1 MKNGNRRRH
10 LVRLSSVF
18 LISAFIIAVAVLAVP
33 FHSARSSSLPTRV
46 NSQTSDN
53 SVKPARISKTAAL
66 AVSSSAFL
74 APLSSLFKPFLPTPP
89 SPEGIATFN
98 GSDCTT
104 PQSDFF
110 LGDVVCAK
118 ATGVPVTL
126 FPWHVLW
133 VDTGGFI
140 RQSND
145 ASTDDTTTYLY
156 QLPTT
161 PTSDVNG
168 QTVDNRGTWKVN
180 LARSNGAVRQTALFT
195 VHEAANPVAD
205 VFVQKF
211 VHSPSGT
218 VPSGDNISFTLVV
231 GNAGPD
237 PASGVHLIDSV
248 PAGGTL
254 VQFTQ
259 NSGPACVAVDT
270 AVPNN
275 CIMAAFTNG
284 DRAEFTAI
292 YNTGSAAPGDYQT
305 SATVS
310 TTTTDPNAN
319 NNTSTAQYTVTASTG
334 GATCQLICPDNI
346 TTPANTTEGGQ
357 RGAHVNYPPPVSS
370 GTCGSVSSTPASG
383 SFFPVGTTVVT
394 ATSETGGGSCS
405 FTVTVEEH
413 GNTATISCPSNQTAN
428 ADNNCQATVNV
439 GSPTVTGD
447 NVTLFAT
454 RSDGQ
459 PMYNCDGNGN
469 CTRVTQDAPFSA
481 GVTTITWSATSHDT
495 PGPYQSVEDEQAH
508 RTGTASCTQTVTVN
522 DVTPPVIAATDQTV
536 SADANC
542 QATVPDYSSTVS
554 DNCACSNSDTSE
566 SCVGHPHITVTQ
578 DPAPGTVV
586 GPGQYPVHITAND
599 NSSNNDGAG
608 NTSEKT
614 ITFTVKDTTP
624 PTIHCP
630 ANITTNTDPG
640 LCSAVVVV
648 GIATASDNCDI
659 APNVTGTRSDSQ
671 PLIAPYPKGTTT
683 ITWTATDNAGNQSSC
698 IQTITVVDN
707 EPPTITFNGQTPS
720 MWPPNH
726 SYHTFTA
733 ADFISSVSDNCDTL
747 SVSDVDIISAT
758 SDEPESA
765 AGSGDTLNDIV
776 IAANCKS
783 IQLRAE
789 RVNNG
794 NGRVYT
800 ITFRLRDT
808 SGNTTTG
815 TAKVFSPKNQGETP
829 VDDGP
834 HYTVTGNC
842 P

>member
-1 MKNGNRRRH
+1 MKNGNHRRYLTRFSFVF
-10 LVRLSSVF
+10 LLSVF
-18 LISAFIIAVAVLAVP
+18 LLAVAALAIP
-33 FHSARSSSLPTRV
+33 FHSARSSSLPTH
-46 NSQTSDN
+46 SQPGAKAGSPAKFGK
-53 SVKPARISKTAAL
+53 KPSLAISSTAIPASW
-66 AVSSSAFL
+66 SSIFT
-74 APLSSLFKPFLPTPP
+74 PLIPTPP

-110 LGDVVCAK
+110 LGDIVCAK

-133 VDTGGFI
+133 VDPSGFV
-140 RQSND
+140 RQSD
-145 ASTDDTTTYLY
+145 TASTDEATEYRY
-156 QLPTT
+156 QLPATA
-161 PTSDVNG
+161 TSQVNG
-168 QTVDNRGTWKVN
+168 QTVDNRGTWRVN

-195 VHEAANPVAD
+195 VHEAANPVSD
-205 VFVQKF
+205 VFIQKV
-211 VHSPSGT
+211 VHSASAS
-218 VPSGDNISFTLVV
+218 VSSGDNIAFSLVV
-231 GNAGPD
+231 GNSGPD
-237 PASGVHLIDSV
+237 PAAAVHLIDSV
-248 PAGGTL
+248 PPGGTL

-259 NSGPACVAVDT
+259 NSGSPCVAVE
-270 AVPNN
+270 AGVPNN
-275 CIMAAFTNG
+275 CIMAALTSG

-292 YNTGSAAPGDYQT
+292 YNTGSAAPGDYET

-310 TTTTDPNAN
+310 STTTDPNST
-319 NNTSTAQYTVTASTG
+319 NNTSTAQFTVTPSNGT
-334 GATCQLICPDNI
+334 ATCQLICPDNI

-394 ATSETGGGSCS
+394 ATSETGGGSCT

-413 GNTATISCPSNQTAN
+413 GNAATITCPSNQTAN
-428 ADNNCQATVNV
+428 ADNNCEASVNV

-447 NVTLFAT
+447 NVTVFAS
-454 RSDGQ
+454 RSDGK
-459 PMYNCDGNGN
+459 PMYDCDGNGN
-469 CTRVTQDAPFSA
+469 CTRRTSDAPFTA
-481 GVTTITWSATSHDT
+481 GVTTITWSATSHDIA
-495 PGPYQSVEDEQAH
+495 GPYQSVEDEQAH

-522 DVTPPVIAATDQTV
+522 DVTPPVIAATDQTI

-542 QATVPDYSSTVS
+542 QAAVPDYSTTVS
-554 DNCACSNSDTSE
+554 DNCSCSNSDTSE
-566 SCVGHPHITVTQ
+566 SCVGHPHFTVTQ

-614 ITFTVKDTTP
+614 ITLTVKDTTP
-624 PTIHCP
+624 PTINCP
-630 ANITTNTDPG
+630 ANMTTNTLPG
-640 LCSAVVVV
+640 TCSAVVVV
-648 GIATASDNCDI
+648 GVATASDNCD
-659 APNVTGTRSDSQ
+659 ALVVPSGTRSDNQ
-671 PLIAPYPKGTTT
+671 PLIALYPKGTTT
-683 ITWTATDNAGNQSSC
+683 ITWTATDAAGNQSSC
-698 IQTITVVDN
+698 TQTVTVEDH

-720 MWPPNH
+720 MWPPSH

-747 SVSDVDIISAT
+747 SVSDVDIIMAT
-758 SDEPESA
+758 SDEAEN
-765 AGSGDTLNDIV
+765 GGGDGNTLNDIV
-776 IAANCKS
+776 IATNCKS

-789 RVNNG
+789 RVNSG

-800 ITFRLRDT
+800 ITFRLRDH

-815 TAKVFSPKNQGETP
+815 TAKVYSPKNQGETP

>member
-18 LISAFIIAVAVLAVP
+18 LISAFILAVAVLAVP
-33 FHSARSSSLPTRV
+33 FYSVRSSSLPTRG

-53 SVKPARISKTAAL
+53 SAKAAKLSKTASLAL
-66 AVSSSAFL
+66 FSPALF
-74 APLSSLFKPFLPTPP
+74 APLSSIFKPLVPTPP
-89 SPEGIATFN
+89 APEGIATFN
-98 GSDCTT
+98 GDCIT

-118 ATGVPVTL
+118 ATGVPATV
-126 FPWHVLW
+126 FPWRVLW
-133 VDTGGFI
+133 IDTAGFV

-145 ASTDDTTTYLY
+145 ASTDETTEYRYT
-156 QLPTT
+156 LPTT
-161 PTSDVNG
+161 ATSDVNG

-180 LARSNGAVRQTALFT
+180 LVRSNGAVRQTARFT
-195 VHEAANPVAD
+195 VHETANPVAD
-205 VFVQKF
+205 VFIQKF
-211 VHSPSGT
+211 VHSASAS
-218 VPSGDNISFTLVV
+218 VPSGENISFTLVV
-231 GNAGPD
+231 GNDGPD
-237 PASGVHLIDSV
+237 PAAAIHLIDSV
-248 PAGGTL
+248 PSGGTL

-259 NSGPACVAVDT
+259 NSGSPCVAVET
-270 AVPNN
+270 GVPNN
-275 CIMAAFTNG
+275 CIMAALTNG

-292 YNTGSAAPGDYQT
+292 YNTGTAAPGDYET

-310 TTTTDPNAN
+310 STTTDPNAG
-319 NNTSTAQYTVTASTG
+319 NNTSTAQFSVTPSTG
-334 GATCQLICPDNI
+334 TATCQLICPDNI
-346 TTPANTTEGGQ
+346 TAPANTTEGGQ

-370 GTCGSVSSTPASG
+370 GDCGSVTSTPPSG
-383 SFFPVGTTVVT
+383 SFFPVGQNVVT
-394 ATSETGGGSCS
+394 ATSETGGGSCT

-413 GNTATISCPSNQTAN
+413 GSAATISCPSNQTAN

-447 NVTLFAT
+447 NVTVFAT

-459 PMYNCDGNGN
+459 PMYDCDGNGN
-469 CTRVTQDAPFSA
+469 CTRRTQDAPFSA
-481 GVTTITWSATSHDT
+481 GVTTITWTATSHDIA
-495 PGPYQSVEDEQAH
+495 GPYASVEDEQAH

-566 SCVGHPHITVTQ
+566 SCVGHPHFTVTQ

-608 NTSEKT
+608 NTTEKT

-624 PTIHCP
+624 PTITCP
-630 ANITTNTDPG
+630 ANMTSNTLPG
-640 LCSAVVVV
+640 TCSAVVVV
-648 GIATASDNCDI
+648 GIATASDNCDTLVV
-659 APNVTGTRSDSQ
+659 PTGTRSDGQ
-671 PLIAPYPKGTTT
+671 PILDPLYPKGTTT

-698 IQTITVVDN
+698 TQTITVVDN

-747 SVSDVDIISAT
+747 SVSDVDIIMAT
-758 SDEPESA
+758 SDELEN
-765 AGSGDTLNDIV
+765 GGGDGNTLNDIV
-776 IAANCKS
+776 IATNCKS

-789 RVNNG
+789 RVASG

-800 ITFRLRDT
+800 ITFRLRDH

-815 TAKVFSPKNQGETP
+815 TAKVYSPKNQGQTP